1 MKKNL
6 VLLFVILMT
15 IQSYA
20 SHFIGGEITW
30 ECNSDPTSP
39 DYGKY
44 TFFLKIYQDCDGI
57 DFSTTNELLTVHN
70 NPTMGNINVNFVS
83 TTDISTTGVSDAQ
96 PCYDCDNQ
104 PFGQFGAVKE
114 WLYSSGPIIL
124 NGTPPAAGWHF
135 TWGSCCRSS
144 QLTQGMNDDD
154 WTIRSVMYPY
164 TDPSGTVFPNGNMC
178 HDSSPIFKEEPKS
191 ILCTG
196 YPFSYSHLAFD
207 VELDSLNY
215 SWAEPLGD
223 EFNYNPATPNSIALP
238 FAAPYTVNSP
248 IPGNPT
254 LNNNNGEIS
263 FFSNTAG
270 IFVTCVKVAAFK
282 CGQVVAEVFR
292 DVNVALISC
301 GTLPNGAQNLP
312 PVITPPLGPQN
323 WLTTLNPSTG
333 LPSYETTVMAGEL
346 VSFSVVA
353 NDNDINSTG
362 GMQDLSLEVEGG
374 QLDPLLA
381 VSNVA
386 TFTVTS
392 SAPGNISGD
401 FLWESNCD
409 HMQDYGCGRQG
420 GAYTFNLKA
429 YDDFCPAN
437 GIVIAT
443 ITINVI
449 PPQPDLRCLA
459 VDETGGVDLYYSFPQ
474 GVVDT
479 NIKYDIYH
487 SKQLGGPYALLDSTF
502 YPDTNYYHPGS
513 GANNSQSYYY
523 LLGSVTCG
531 TNVGAVSDSLL
542 FSDTLSTILMNSYA
556 VDFGVAADLSW
567 NPIHDPLLPSS
578 NTDYDLHHINANNI
592 DNIIIST
599 PDLFHKFFTDDCD
612 YIPSFYVEIADLSGC
627 VSRSSISSVQLQ
639 DTLSPLTPE
648 IKDVSVDI
656 QGNAVVSW
664 IPSLGADFYI
674 VYIQDQAGAWIT
686 LDTIDASLNTFIYNN
701 SLAGST
707 IESYSVKAI
716 DSCGNTRSR
725 SQLHNSIFLQSTS
738 DACDYS
744 ISLEWNDYI
753 NWNGGTNHYNVLIS
767 ETDSSG
773 NVINSS
779 IRVQGNT
786 NLVLPN
792 ISSSASYAIF
802 IEAFNF
808 DSTFK
813 ATSNL
818 LDIDVAFANKPT
830 FNYLE
835 YVTVN
840 HDDGSVDLSC
850 IVDLSAVV
858 DRFDVYRSKRDESIF
873 SKIGEIKS
881 TGTSPINYSDV
892 LPYTDSHFYQYR
904 IYPVDTCGVTLSP
917 PPYDSPTYSSDTSFA
932 QTILLET
939 EVNVDYS
946 DFPSLDGEY
955 TNTLSFNEY
964 DRWLGSVSEY
974 RLYRSVNREPFD
986 LLPIHVWDRVNKP
999 NEDLR
1004 YIDIVTEFGA
1014 GNGRFCYY
1022 IEAIEGNSTPYGAV
1036 LEGSLS
1042 NLSCISQV
1050 PVIFVPNTFTP
1061 NGDEH
1066 NELFRPITYFV
1077 SEIGYSFSIYN
1088 RNGEKIF
1095 DTNDPQKGWD
1105 GTYQGSHVK
1114 NESYVYHLQY
1124 INSLGV
1130 IANKQNYIILTR

>member
-1 MKKNL
+1 
-6 VLLFVILMT
+6 
-15 IQSYA
+15 
-20 SHFIGGEITW
+20 
-30 ECNSDPTSP
+30 
-39 DYGKY
+39 
-44 TFFLKIYQDCDGI
+44 
-57 DFSTTNELLTVHN
+57 
-70 NPTMGNINVNFVS
+70 
-83 TTDISTTGVSDAQ
+83 
-96 PCYDCDNQ
+96 
-104 PFGQFGAVKE
+104 
-114 WLYSSGPIIL
+114 
-124 NGTPPAAGWHF
+124 
-135 TWGSCCRSS
+135 
-144 QLTQGMNDDD
+144 
-154 WTIRSVMYPY
+154 
-164 TDPSGTVFPNGNMC
+164 
-178 HDSSPIFKEEPKS
+178 
-191 ILCTG
+191 
-196 YPFSYSHLAFD
+196 
-207 VELDSLNY
+207 
-215 SWAEPLGD
+215 
-223 EFNYNPATPNSIALP
+223 
-238 FAAPYTVNSP
+238 
-248 IPGNPT
+248 
-254 LNNNNGEIS
+254 
-263 FFSNTAG
+263 
-270 IFVTCVKVAAFK
+270 
-282 CGQVVAEVFR
+282 
-292 DVNVALISC
+292 
-301 GTLPNGAQNLP
+301 
-312 PVITPPLGPQN
+312 
-323 WLTTLNPSTG
+323 
-333 LPSYETTVMAGEL
+333 
-346 VSFSVVA
+346 
-353 NDNDINSTG
+353 
-362 GMQDLSLEVEGG
+362 
-374 QLDPLLA
+374 
-381 VSNVA
+381 
-386 TFTVTS
+386 
-392 SAPGNISGD
+392 
-401 FLWESNCD
+401 
-409 HMQDYGCGRQG
+409 
-420 GAYTFNLKA
+420 
-429 YDDFCPAN
+429 
-437 GIVIAT
+437 
-443 ITINVI
+443 
-449 PPQPDLRCLA
+449 
-459 VDETGGVDLYYSFPQ
+459 
-474 GVVDT
+474 
-479 NIKYDIYH
+479 
-487 SKQLGGPYALLDSTF
+487 
-502 YPDTNYYHPGS
+502 
-513 GANNSQSYYY
+513 
-523 LLGSVTCG
+523 
-531 TNVGAVSDSLL
+531 
-542 FSDTLSTILMNSYA
+542 
-556 VDFGVAADLSW
+556 
-567 NPIHDPLLPSS
+567 LLPSS

-599 PDLFHKFFTDDCD
+599 PDLTHKFFTDDCD
-612 YIPSFYVEIADLSGC
+612 YIPSFYVEIADISGC

-753 NWNGGTNHYNVLIS
+753 NWNGGTNHYNVLIA

-792 ISSSASYAIF
+792 ISSSASYAIVV
-802 IEAFNF
+802 EAFNF

-813 ATSNL
+813 ASSNL
-818 LDIDVAFANKPT
+818 LNIDVAFANKPT

-835 YVTVN
+835 YATVN
-840 HDDGSVDLSC
+840 HDDGSVFLSC

-858 DRFDVYRSKRDESIF
+858 DRFDVYRSKRDENIF
-873 SKIGEIKS
+873 SKIGEIES
-881 TGTSPINYSDV
+881 SGNSPINYSDM
-892 LPYTDSHFYQYR
+892 LPFTDSHFYQYR

-917 PPYDSPTYSSDTSFA
+917 PPYDSPTYSNDTSFA

-999 NEDLR
+999 NEDLS

-1022 IEAIEGNSTPYGAV
+1022 IEAVEGNSTPFGAV

-1077 SEIGYSFSIYN
+1077 SEIGYSFSIFN

-1095 DTNDPQKGWD
+1095 ETNDPQKGWD

-1114 NESYVYHLQY
+1114 NGSYVYHLQY